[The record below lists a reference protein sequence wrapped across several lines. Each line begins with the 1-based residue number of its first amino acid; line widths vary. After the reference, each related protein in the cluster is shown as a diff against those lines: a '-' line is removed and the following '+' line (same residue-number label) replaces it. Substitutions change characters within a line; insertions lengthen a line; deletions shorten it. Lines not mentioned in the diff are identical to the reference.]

1 MLEGHLFIEKSLDR
15 EWTPQSSLEARLRC
29 TLHAQ
34 GIRNGLQQQP
44 RPRHFVKKAMIAVDD
59 VDDNEPFPQSQGLTI
74 LDTTTRA
81 IKEVLLLLP
90 I

>member
-34 GIRNGLQQQP
+34 GIRNGLQQR